1 MNKRQEFENAFA
13 DIFQF
18 DNGTEVCEYHVMLHV
33 TSSRLSFDQQLE
45 AILSAYNQLLEGTLQ
60 GAQAVF
66 KRYFLSDAAN
76 QADDVIVADV
86 TDCAKSIIQQAPL
99 DGTKIAL
106 WVYLM
111 TNVQTGIGK
120 SGLYEVR
127 HGAFRHLW
135 NGSAHNMAANSEYQ
149 TRLLFNEYNMQ
160 LIQEGCTLEAN
171 CIRTWFFVNDV
182 DLNYGGVVRARN
194 QFFFTQGLT
203 VNTHFIAS
211 TGIGGRQQ
219 DPNVLSQMDNYA
231 IAGVKKEQIH
241 YLYASTHLN
250 RTSDYGVS
258 FERGTQVNYAD
269 RRHVF
274 ISGTASI
281 NNKGEVVYPKDI
293 IRQTR
298 RMWENVEALLAEA
311 DCNFNDVAEMVV
323 YLRDTADYELVRE
336 LYEERFAGKP
346 YVIVHAPVCRP
357 GWLIEMECMAV
368 KAVVKGYS
376 DMMTSMNLKRLAL
389 LLYFTF
395 LPFYF
400 FTSVS
405 ARSIQTINADKAR
418 EVAREQ
424 VVWKG
429 RLCPFST
436 FALDFLESVYGR
448 SSYKGLSPEQV
459 VYGWLLRP
467 EVWKDEPMIHIP
479 DANLRQQ
486 LNISGEYAKFSELF
500 DDTLGYKLNTIDSD
514 LPERLR
520 QLAREA
526 PAAVNLDEKV
536 GEIILLTKGELIQ
549 PRPADLEP
557 LPSWRIDLEILWNNT
572 PSWVFLI
579 LIVIVIAILWRV
591 VKS

>member
-1 MNKRQEFENAFA
+1 
-13 DIFQF
+13 
-18 DNGTEVCEYHVMLHV
+18 
-33 TSSRLSFDQQLE
+33 
-45 AILSAYNQLLEGTLQ
+45 
-60 GAQAVF
+60 
-66 KRYFLSDAAN
+66 
-76 QADDVIVADV
+76 
-86 TDCAKSIIQQAPL
+86 
-99 DGTKIAL
+99 
-106 WVYLM
+106 
-111 TNVQTGIGK
+111 
-120 SGLYEVR
+120 
-127 HGAFRHLW
+127 
-135 NGSAHNMAANSEYQ
+135 
-149 TRLLFNEYNMQ
+149 
-160 LIQEGCTLEAN
+160 
-171 CIRTWFFVNDV
+171 
-182 DLNYGGVVRARN
+182 
-194 QFFFTQGLT
+194 
-203 VNTHFIAS
+203 
-211 TGIGGRQQ
+211 
-219 DPNVLSQMDNYA
+219 
-231 IAGVKKEQIH
+231 
-241 YLYASTHLN
+241 
-250 RTSDYGVS
+250 
-258 FERGTQVNYAD
+258 
-269 RRHVF
+269 
-274 ISGTASI
+274 
-281 NNKGEVVYPKDI
+281 
-293 IRQTR
+293 
-298 RMWENVEALLAEA
+298 
-311 DCNFNDVAEMVV
+311 
-323 YLRDTADYELVRE
+323 
-336 LYEERFAGKP
+336 
-346 YVIVHAPVCRP
+346 
-357 GWLIEMECMAV
+357 
-368 KAVVKGYS
+368 
-376 DMMTSMNLKRLAL
+376 MMTSMNLKRLAL
-389 LLYFTF
+389 FLYFTF

-572 PSWVFLI
+572 PSWVLLI